1 MVYIVPVGYDNAIMF
16 GVQFSVIHKSKTPR
30 ISVNGGSRWRTLQ
43 GIKFPLRALPH
54 TIVATNI
61 RIIPAKANFL

>member
-30 ISVNGGSRWRTLQ
+30 ISVNGGRRWLTLQ
-43 GIKFPLRALPH
+43 GIKFQFVRGHTRLLPQ
-54 TIVATNI
+54 
-61 RIIPAKANFL
+61 R